1 MNIQKFLS
9 KLKSQKGVTG
19 VDIVVSITV
28 ITLTI
33 VVVTAIYTNID
44 LTSKNVNRT
53 AGATRIATNILEE
66 IEKMYY
72 DEFKEEISEIEK
84 DFNKSGK
91 EYIVEVSSD
100 TNDTKKIIIN
110 PKKVSKT
117 VKFFNTK
124 IPKGYLV
131 EMKLQN
137 SYGTDTGKKYDMV
150 RKIDLSV
157 KYNVGETEEKVSL
170 STAKTLE
177 LCEVCNEPE
186 ISRETFALYP
196 NVNPNTVIPI
206 KRVGNSYK
214 IINETEDKNDYI
226 GWYSYENKLW
236 AAIIVGSLDYD
247 ETTGILKDGF
257 EKNMYVWIPN
267 YGRDNNGKFVF
278 RYKNT
283 DNIIKNELLTK
294 AGESKSIYT
303 MSKQTAKDLE
313 DCEFEVS
320 GYWIKYTDLNDNR
333 KEGYEYIKQL
343 NDSKEYGPFEI

>member
-206 KRVGNSYK
+206 KR
-214 IINETEDKNDYI
+214 
-226 GWYSYENKLW
+226 
-236 AAIIVGSLDYD
+236 
-247 ETTGILKDGF
+247 
-257 EKNMYVWIPN
+257 
-267 YGRDNNGKFVF
+267 
-278 RYKNT
+278 
-283 DNIIKNELLTK
+283 
-294 AGESKSIYT
+294 
-303 MSKQTAKDLE
+303 
-313 DCEFEVS
+313 
-320 GYWIKYTDLNDNR
+320 
-333 KEGYEYIKQL
+333 
-343 NDSKEYGPFEI
+343 